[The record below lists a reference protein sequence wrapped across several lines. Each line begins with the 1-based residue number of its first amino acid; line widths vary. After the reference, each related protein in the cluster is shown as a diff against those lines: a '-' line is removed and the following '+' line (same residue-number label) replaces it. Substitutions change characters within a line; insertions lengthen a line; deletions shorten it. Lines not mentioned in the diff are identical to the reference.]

1 MNNDND
7 PTSKND
13 KRVYHDGSSDL
24 LRLISNVFRLVRMN
38 LAASFTVAT
47 LRYIILFQSVP
58 FLFIMIDTI
67 FYTVLSLPVSI
78 ISFLFLFKNRGR
90 VITGIVFGIHF
101 LIVAISSVRFSLNDA
116 QNSGL
121 SQKINGQWV
130 FLDGDP
136 TVLGMV
142 IIGLESFTLSILTVI
157 ALWYAIKRKTN

>member
-1 MNNDND
+1 
-7 PTSKND
+7 
-13 KRVYHDGSSDL
+13 
-24 LRLISNVFRLVRMN
+24 MN